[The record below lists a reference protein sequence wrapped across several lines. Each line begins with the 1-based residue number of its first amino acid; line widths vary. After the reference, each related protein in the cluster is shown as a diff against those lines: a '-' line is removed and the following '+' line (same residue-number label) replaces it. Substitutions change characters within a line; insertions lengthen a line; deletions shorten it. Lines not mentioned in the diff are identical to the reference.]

1 MTAGVLNVVF
11 KYWSMVFLPIKTV
24 SGLIYIISE
33 VPEFFYHQPV
43 NLQVIWLS
51 SLTNEIRHGKYVK
64 WKKGKLCRN
73 NLDITSP
80 YLPKHRKIYNLF

>member
-33 VPEFFYHQPV
+33 VPKFCYRQPV
-43 NLQVIWLS
+43 HLQAIWLS
-51 SLTNEIRHGKYVK
+51 SLTDEIRHGNYVK

-73 NLDITSP
+73 NLDITP
-80 YLPKHRKIYNLF
+80 LYLPKHRKIYNLF

>member
-24 SGLIYIISE
+24 TGLIYIISE

-43 NLQVIWLS
+43 HL
-51 SLTNEIRHGKYVK
+51 
-64 WKKGKLCRN
+64 
-73 NLDITSP
+73 
-80 YLPKHRKIYNLF
+80 